1 MAPLLT
7 CNICKKPPR
16 PGGSIRIG
24 KCQNRCHS
32 YDLRTP
38 LCDSCHHCPNGWAVE
53 EDPFLSNL
61 VQTFQK
67 YTCIYYKNG
76 CKEEMEANDL
86 KKHEENCKFR
96 DVTCPKDACNS
107 KFTSYGMLEH
117 FKIAHTPKIVDD
129 VLEFKGSIEDLKKNT
144 FILNSFGRPFFPQ
157 FKIDDNILHVWVVGN
172 GDQDEMV
179 CTIYFFVIEA
189 IEVKFQ
195 AKVKTIQKEQDV
207 MKVPLKTIDVKME
220 RFQDQEF
227 IWFQMKITSKK
238 FE

>member
-1 MAPLLT
+1 MP
-7 CNICKKPPR
+7 NMQKKPR

-24 KCQNRCHS
+24 KYQNRCHS
-32 YDLRTP
+32 Y
-38 LCDSCHHCPNGWAVE
+38 
-53 EDPFLSNL
+53 
-61 VQTFQK
+61 
-67 YTCIYYKNG
+67 
-76 CKEEMEANDL
+76 
-86 KKHEENCKFR
+86 
-96 DVTCPKDACNS
+96 
-107 KFTSYGMLEH
+107 
-117 FKIAHTPKIVDD
+117 
-129 VLEFKGSIEDLKKNT
+129 DLKKNT

-189 IEVKFQ
+189 IEVQFQ
-195 AKVKTIQKEQDV
+195 GKIKPIQKEQDV